1 MISKVFKGFHFSWP
15 PYIER
20 VESLNYEITFNES
33 CIYDHGDI
41 DQWDWNKLIGVKKN
55 FFSPRKNSFMVG
67 WRWNKEKDRL
77 ELTSYSHYETG
88 KANYNDRG
96 IFYINRKELKDSIN
110 IKITLLNKWIRL
122 EISSKH
128 YKIDELV
135 RVTIEDKNSFNKG
148 WLIKN
153 WFGGTK
159 SAPHKITINYKKIK

>member
-1 MISKVFKGFHFSWP
+1 MISTVFKGFHFSWP

-20 VESLNYEITFNES
+20 VEELNYEITFNES

-67 WRWNKEKDRL
+67 WRWNLEKDRL
-77 ELTSYSHYETG
+77 ELTLYKHDKDG
-88 KANYNDRG
+88 KATYDDKG
-96 IFYINRKELKDSIN
+96 IFYISRKELKDPIYIDFRFNQSEILFSIN
-110 IKITLLNKWIRL
+110 SKNYNMSDQH
-122 EISSKH
+122 IS
-128 YKIDELV
+128 
-135 RVTIEDKNSFNKG
+135 TTAAFFNKG

-159 SAPHKITINYKKIK
+159 TAPHKITINYKKIK